1 MGKMMLKIQK
11 LYIDYISKIE
21 NEIAKTNLIDSIVH
35 RFHFKDRISAIKE
48 TELLIPVI
56 GAFSAGKSS
65 LLNSFLGENRLPEK
79 ITPETA
85 LATELRY
92 SENDYI
98 EAVNSNDD
106 IETFSIDDIE
116 KIKDRAS
123 EFKYLR
129 MHLKN
134 KKLENIEPLILVDMP
149 GFESPLDLHNQAIM
163 EYINRGVHYV
173 VLTSVEDGSLTK
185 SMRRQLENIQE
196 YGRGFSFFLSKTNLK
211 PQTEVEEIKEQVQEQ
226 LEEDFDLSDGIG
238 LVDNNGGKS
247 LQRIL
252 SQIAPEKLFENI
264 FLEDLKDNFFSIKE
278 AINTSI
284 STLSKNKE
292 ENKKA
297 IMQLKKALDE
307 TTQKKNYLIAEA
319 RSKYSDAK
327 INTIVEAVGRD
338 LSDSIDEIVSVGIT
352 GGSTALS
359 NTISEIT
366 KSSLISNVKGSM
378 SEISNDIVDD
388 FSIGLADLNS
398 TMSDFTLSKSW
409 LTSITD
415 TTKKM
420 FDGVSSGLN
429 NILKDRQ
436 DTSKGKDATYKILTT
451 VLAVTTT
458 VLNPI
463 LELVIVFLPNII
475 SALFDLGKEEK
486 QKAQIK
492 QAILTNTIPSL
503 KRELRAK
510 LPTIFNAQVNELI
523 LSIGEQFEGVIA
535 EKQASIESTQK
546 EIDEKN
552 IDIEE
557 AIQAYKSANDTITTL
572 ANNTLYKG

>member
-1 MGKMMLKIQK
+1 MLKIQNQ
-11 LYIDYISKIE
+11 YIDYLSKVE
-21 NEIAKTNLIDSIVH
+21 NEISKTKLIDSIVQ
-35 RFHFKDRISAIKE
+35 RFHFEDSVRAIEE

-92 SENDYI
+92 SENPRI
-98 EAVNSNDD
+98 EAVHSDKTV
-106 IETFSIDDIE
+106 EKFSIEDIE
-116 KIKDRAS
+116 KIKDRAE

-129 MHLKN
+129 MYLKN
-134 KKLENIEPLILVDMP
+134 NNLKKIEPLILVDMP

-163 EYINRGVHYV
+163 EYINRGVHYI

-196 YGRGFSFFLSKTNLK
+196 YERGFSFFLSKTNLK
-211 PQTEVEEIKEQVQEQ
+211 PKDEVEEIKQQVQEQ
-226 LEEDFDLSDGIG
+226 LEDYFDLSDEIG
-238 LVDNNGGKS
+238 LVDNNGGES

-252 SQIAPEKLFENI
+252 SQIDPEQLFKNI

-284 STLSKNKE
+284 SALSNNKE
-292 ENKKA
+292 ENNRA
-297 IMQLKKALDE
+297 ITQLQKALAE
-307 TTQKKNYLIAEA
+307 TTQKKNDLIEEA
-319 RSKYSDAK
+319 RSKYSDAR
-327 INTIVEAVGRD
+327 INTIIEAVGRD

-352 GGSTALS
+352 GGSDALS
-359 NTISEIT
+359 KTISDIT
-366 KSSLISNVKGSM
+366 KSSLISNIKGSM
-378 SEISNDIVDD
+378 SDISNDIVDD
-388 FSIGLADLNS
+388 FSIGLADLNT
-398 TMSDFTLSKSW
+398 TMSDFSLSESW
-409 LTSITD
+409 LTGIAD

-420 FDGVSSGLN
+420 FDSASNGLN
-429 NILKDRQ
+429 DILKNRQ
-436 DTSKGKDATYKILTT
+436 GSAKNKDATYKVLTT

-458 VLNPI
+458 VLSPI
-463 LELVIVFLPNII
+463 LELVIVFLPDII
-475 SALFDLGKEEK
+475 SALFASSQEKK
-486 QKAQIK
+486 QKEKIQ
-492 QAILTNTIPSL
+492 QTVLTNTIPSL
-503 KRELRAK
+503 KRELRTK
-510 LPTIFNAQVNELI
+510 LPGIFNAQVNELI

-557 AIQAYKSANDTITTL
+557 AIQVYKSANDAITTL
-572 ANNTLYKG
+572 ANKVLYKG